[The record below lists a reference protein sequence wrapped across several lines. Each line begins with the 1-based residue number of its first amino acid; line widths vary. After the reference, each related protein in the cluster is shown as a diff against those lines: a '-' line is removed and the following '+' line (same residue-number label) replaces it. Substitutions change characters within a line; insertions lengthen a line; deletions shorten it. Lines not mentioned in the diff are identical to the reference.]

1 MARPAKAGKSFKK
14 TTEKMNILHK
24 KERVLQKVAVEL
36 DFVKVRLLLGL
47 RREPAQ
53 NIKRFVQI
61 RGRDAEMVGTIQ
73 HRDAAVE
80 V

>member
-14 TTEKMNILHK
+14 TTEKMNMLHK
-24 KERVLQKVAVEL
+24 KEQAHQKMAVEL
-36 DFVKVRLLLGL
+36 DFRKVCLLLGL

-61 RGRDAEMVGTIQ
+61 RGRNAEMVGAIQ
-73 HRDAAVE
+73 HRDAAVG

>member
-1 MARPAKAGKSFKK
+1 MARPAKTGKSFKK
-14 TTEKMNILHK
+14 TTEKMNTLHK
-24 KERVLQKVAVEL
+24 KEQAHQKMAVEL
-36 DFVKVRLLLGL
+36 DFRKVCLLLGL

-73 HRDAAVE
+73 HRDAAAGV
-80 V
+80 